1 MCNGCGQGTQGPRY
15 IAVSARP
22 GKYRGGGYVDYCQNC
37 FVELKNKESEKAQ
50 AIV

>member
-22 GKYRGGGYVDYCQNC
+22 GKYRGGVLIFY
-37 FVELKNKESEKAQ
+37 
-50 AIV
+50 